1 MCVLGEYEFTMIE
14 KKVKKYVIIGC
25 NQFCILILQQTVYVI
40 HALKYF
46 WPLIEICMID
56 VVAMLT

>member
-14 KKVKKYVIIGC
+14 KKVKKYVIIRC

-46 WPLIEICMID
+46 
-56 VVAMLT
+56 